1 MVDPAVWLV
10 SSKHK
15 SMTRDAAWDILFAGE
30 DPRMTRR
37 GNATNKSR
45 SNEFV
50 AASVGNRA
58 RRPGWPIWALFFS
71 FTIRTGAAAAALTMD
86 KDPWEDPATGERQAR
101 QAISQC
107 LSRAEK
113 TPGMRPEHCA
123 EAVYQACE
131 KAHGNMSQRDMNECA
146 AFSQRAW
153 EKRLAAIRLIL
164 LGPNSAE
171 EPDDTNARLRGQLS
185 ENEPQWDKWNER
197 DCELRASFFKGG
209 TMQPFEKRM
218 CLSNH
223 AANRAL
229 ELESFN
235 GWLSR

>member
-1 MVDPAVWLV
+1 MA
-10 SSKHK
+10 
-15 SMTRDAAWDILFAGE
+15 
-30 DPRMTRR
+30 RR

-45 SNEFV
+45 SNELV
-50 AASVGNRA
+50 AASVSNRA
-58 RRPGWPIWALFFS
+58 WRPGRP
-71 FTIRTGAAAAALTMD
+71 IRTLLFGLTICAGAATAALATD

-107 LSRAEK
+107 LDRAEK
-113 TPGMRPEHCA
+113 TPGMLPEHCV

-153 EKRLAAIRLIL
+153 EDRLAAIRLVL
-164 LGPNSAE
+164 LRAKGAE
-171 EPDDTNARLRGQLS
+171 GPDDTHASLRGQLS

-197 DCELRASFFKGG
+197 DCELRASLFKGG

-218 CLSNH
+218 CLSRH

-235 GWLSR
+235 GWLNN